1 MKNLK
6 EQVQTAVNIFKSG
19 NLSKAEEETKKLIA
33 ENPKVAF
40 LYNLLGLISVEQK
53 KIELAEEYYKK
64 GLSIDP
70 NFAIISFFADSS
82 ALDKFPA
89 LYASTASKILFLR
102 FFMSSSL
109 KQH

>member
-40 LYNLLGLISVEQK
+40 LYNLLGLISAGQK
-53 KIELAEEYYKK
+53 K
-64 GLSIDP
+64 
-70 NFAIISFFADSS
+70 
-82 ALDKFPA
+82 
-89 LYASTASKILFLR
+89 LF
-102 FFMSSSL
+102 
-109 KQH
+109 